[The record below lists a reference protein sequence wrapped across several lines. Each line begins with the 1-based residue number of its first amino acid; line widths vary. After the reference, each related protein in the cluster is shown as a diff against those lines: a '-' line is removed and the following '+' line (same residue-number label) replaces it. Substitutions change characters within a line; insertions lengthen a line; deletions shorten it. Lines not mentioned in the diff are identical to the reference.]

1 MEENDPNSNNNHY
14 HDNQSKKAEDTP
26 GDHTDSVDISW
37 SMFESIR
44 HLGGGAYGDVYK
56 VKCLQ
61 STKVCAKGG
70 ERVKMRHASVKQ
82 TKAHAIK
89 QRVA

>member
-1 MEENDPNSNNNHY
+1 MEEKDPNSNNNTEY
-14 HDNQSKKAEDTP
+14 DNQSKKAEETP
-26 GDHTDSVDISW
+26 VDHKDAVDISW
-37 SMFESIR
+37 SMFETMK

-61 STKVCAKGG
+61 STKVCAQGG